1 MIRGLALALA
11 VLAGPVWAQSG
22 IPLIQVPEER
32 TETTRERVETAA
44 GVVLRALDKLN
55 GEVRDVALT
64 QGETKAYGRIQIT
77 LGECRYPSD
86 NPSGDAY
93 AYVVVREAGLE
104 APAFAGWMIASSPAL
119 NAMEHPR
126 YDVWVLRC
134 SR

>member
-1 MIRGLALALA
+1 MIRILFLACLLAL
-11 VLAGPVWAQSG
+11 PVAAQEG
-22 IPLIQVPEER
+22 IPLIQVPETE
-32 TETTRERVETAA
+32 TETTRDRVESANGA
-44 GVVLRALDKLN
+44 VLRALDKLT
-55 GEVRDVALT
+55 GEVGDVALT
-64 QGETKAYGRIQIT
+64 RGETKAYGRIQIT
-77 LGECRYPSD
+77 LGDCRYPTD

-93 AYVVVREAGLE
+93 AYLVVREAGVD